1 MAVISLERNGC
12 YFMAIIGSLFF
23 PSAPPQEILW
33 DLENALLPG
42 QILKEVLGI
51 LVGFALKL
59 YGFKCLNMYWTILTG
74 TSVDASRVQLE
85 SCTRDW
91 SAMQAAAFL
100 SCCDWPAFVIWWKA
114 DE

>member
-1 MAVISLERNGC
+1 
-12 YFMAIIGSLFF
+12 MAIIGSLFF

-59 YGFKCLNMYWTILTG
+59 YGFKCLNMY
-74 TSVDASRVQLE
+74 
-85 SCTRDW
+85 
-91 SAMQAAAFL
+91 
-100 SCCDWPAFVIWWKA
+100 
-114 DE
+114 